1 MDKPLTVSEVT
12 RQIKFLI
19 ESAFNTVILIGEIS
33 NFKRHFASGHC
44 YFNLKD
50 ENAQISAT
58 LWNSRFNYL
67 VFTPEDG
74 QKVIVKGRIT
84 VYEPRGGY
92 QIDVAEM
99 QPAGL
104 GDFQLR
110 FLQLKEKLTKE
121 GLFDDENKKE
131 LPEFPERVAIITSE
145 TGAVIKDFAE
155 VAQKRYPVAR
165 VFLIPAKVQ
174 GAGSKEDVCN
184 AIREANKKQYGI
196 DVIVIARGGG
206 SIEDL
211 WTFNEEDVVRA
222 VYESEIPI
230 VSAIG
235 HEVDFTLCD
244 YAADMRAPTP
254 SAAAEMI
261 FPDKN
266 ELLDK
271 LDITSAYLK
280 SAVKDRFSQ
289 IKKNL
294 DSIFKSY
301 IFNRPRDLMNEF
313 KMRLDEKHKDLEK
326 LANEKLIKLKN
337 SLDYMNKIFH
347 NISPD
352 QTLKRGFTY
361 IIKNGKLISRKSGL
375 VKGEEVKIKFY
386 DGETKVTTN

>member
-1 MDKPLTVSEVT
+1 
-12 RQIKFLI
+12 
-19 ESAFNTVILIGEIS
+19 
-33 NFKRHFASGHC
+33 
-44 YFNLKD
+44 
-50 ENAQISAT
+50 
-58 LWNSRFNYL
+58 
-67 VFTPEDG
+67 
-74 QKVIVKGRIT
+74 
-84 VYEPRGGY
+84 
-92 QIDVAEM
+92 
-99 QPAGL
+99 
-104 GDFQLR
+104 
-110 FLQLKEKLTKE
+110 
-121 GLFDDENKKE
+121 
-131 LPEFPERVAIITSE
+131 
-145 TGAVIKDFAE
+145 
-155 VAQKRYPVAR
+155 
-165 VFLIPAKVQ
+165 
-174 GAGSKEDVCN
+174 
-184 AIREANKKQYGI
+184 
-196 DVIVIARGGG
+196 
-206 SIEDL
+206 
-211 WTFNEEDVVRA
+211 
-222 VYESEIPI
+222 
-230 VSAIG
+230 
-235 HEVDFTLCD
+235 
-244 YAADMRAPTP
+244 MRAPTP

-301 IFNRPRDLMNEF
+301 IFNRPRDLMNDF

-375 VKGEEVKIKFY
+375 AKGEEIKIKFY